1 MKFIIDDVNLEKIKS
16 IYNKFNVDSI
26 TSDSSIIVE
35 YGEKSYV
42 ILDFEKLFGQGKNIL
57 NYKKVTFNS
66 NNN

>member
-42 ILDFEKLFGQGKNIL
+42 ILDFEKLFGQGKKML
-57 NYKKVTFNS
+57 NC
-66 NNN
+66 